1 MPRQYAIHQKGILG
15 WTENA
20 NMQIGDPLRTF
31 VVEPLELPFDEPQ
44 EQPEPTPQE
53 PEPETEPATK

>member
-1 MPRQYAIHQKGILG
+1 MPRQYAIHQKRILG

-44 EQPEPTPQE
+44 EQP
-53 PEPETEPATK
+53 